1 MELQFEPRPLHYLC
15 KVLQE
20 TKCQEETI
28 ETIVPDSYPDVQQM
42 LCGSAFA
49 AVRSK
54 ECHTGCVTV
63 SGGIQAKTMY
73 MAEGETTPRC
83 LEAYLPFHVKV
94 ESAGLTESA
103 QTMFRVWVRNVDV
116 RMLNSRK
123 IVIRVNLCWELT
135 AYDRCEETLYD
146 LREKP
151 EELQT
156 NMVEYTLPLPVETAQ
171 RDFQMTEKM
180 SFPAARPLVGD
191 VYRFMPRL
199 ELTEKRLAGNKAVF
213 KGVACFKTLYG
224 TEGGTLAT
232 QEMEIPFSQYCEL
245 SNVYEEDEMDLQ
257 LLLSGCETERMLM
270 PEGETLSVT
279 LQILAQCVVKQKKT
293 VQMVQDA
300 YCIGGDLSPRWS
312 QYAFQN
318 RLDRQAVSTTVRE
331 SREMNVADVVQV
343 WTTQEPVQTARVADG
358 MQITAPVNVSVLY
371 LDGAG
376 EYHYTGFRSE
386 VTEKISLHEKATC
399 HVQAD
404 VSGDVTAIPAGGGL
418 ELRYP
423 VLMTLE
429 SYADETYRCL
439 CGGEM
444 QMWEEKKKNR
454 PAVIARRTRSGE
466 TLWDIAK
473 ASGTTVEKIRRANH
487 LDADATEAGV
497 LLIPT

>member
-1 MELQFEPRPLHYLC
+1 MELQFEPKTLHYLC

-49 AVRSK
+49 VVRSK
-54 ECHTGCVTV
+54 ECHTGSITV

-94 ESAGLTESA
+94 DSSDLTESA
-103 QTMFRVWVRNVDV
+103 QTIFRVWVRSVDV

-123 IVIRVNLCWELT
+123 IVIRVNLCWELV
-135 AYDRCEETLYD
+135 AYERREETLYD
-146 LREKP
+146 LQEKP
-151 EELQT
+151 EALQI
-156 NMVEYTLPLPVETAQ
+156 NAVEYTLPLPVETAQ
-171 RDFQMTEKM
+171 RDFQMTERM
-180 SFPAARPLVGD
+180 SFPSARPLTGD
-191 VYRFMPRL
+191 VYRFMPRV

-213 KGVACFKTLYG
+213 KGVALFKALYG
-224 TEGGTLAT
+224 TEDGKLAV
-232 QEMEIPFSQYCEL
+232 QELEVPFSQYCEL
-245 SNVYEEDEMDLQ
+245 SDIYEEDEMDLH
-257 LLLSGCETERMLM
+257 LLLSGCETERMLT
-270 PEGETLSVT
+270 PDGETLSVT
-279 LQILAQCVVKQKKT
+279 LQILAQCVVKQKNT

-300 YCIGGDLSPRWS
+300 YCVGGNFSPKWAK
-312 QYAFQN
+312 YGFQN
-318 RLDRQAVSTTVRE
+318 RLDKQTVSSTVRE

-343 WTTQEPVQTARVADG
+343 WTTQEPVQTVRVADG

-371 LDGAG
+371 QDGAG
-376 EYHYTGFRSE
+376 EYHFTGFRSE
-386 VTEKISLHEKATC
+386 VTEKIPLHEKATC
-399 HVQAD
+399 HVQFE
-404 VSGDVTAIPAGGGL
+404 VSGDVTAVPAGGGL

-429 SYADETYRCL
+429 SYADETYSCL

-444 QMWEEKKKNR
+444 QLWEEKKKDR
-454 PAVIARRTRSGE
+454 PAVIARRTRCGE

-487 LDADATEAGV
+487 LDTDSTEAGV